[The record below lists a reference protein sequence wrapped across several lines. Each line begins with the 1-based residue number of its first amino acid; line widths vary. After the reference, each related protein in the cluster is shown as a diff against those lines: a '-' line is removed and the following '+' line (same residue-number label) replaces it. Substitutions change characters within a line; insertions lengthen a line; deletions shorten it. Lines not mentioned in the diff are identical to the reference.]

1 MIILPLTAP
10 GLVATTIFCM
20 SEAWN
25 EFLYPLAL
33 LQTQEKT
40 VLTSG
45 IASLQ
50 QGDVL
55 AWGQI
60 MAAGVLTTLPIMILF
75 MLIYR
80 RIVGGLAAGA
90 VKG

>member
-10 GLVATTIFCM
+10 GLVATAIFCM

-50 QGDVL
+50 QGDVF

>member
-1 MIILPLTAP
+1 
-10 GLVATTIFCM
+10 
-20 SEAWN
+20 
-25 EFLYPLAL
+25 LAL

-50 QGDVL
+50 QGDVF

-60 MAAGVLTTLPIMILF
+60 MAAGVLTTLPVMILF
-75 MLIYR
+75 MMIYR
-80 RIVGGLAAGA
+80 RVVGGLAAGA